1 MRRLSSDHWNLVKFI
16 IDNIF
21 LIGIVLLSGGALVM
35 HTLQRS
41 GAKVS
46 SLQATQLINREKAL
60 ILDVRPVAEFAA
72 AHIRDA
78 KNIPIKELGSRLPEL
93 EKLKARP
100 VVVVCAKGLQSAKA
114 TSQLRKAGFNEA
126 YALLGGISEWQS
138 QNLPTVTKEA

>member
-1 MRRLSSDHWNLVKFI
+1 V
-16 IDNIF
+16 
-21 LIGIVLLSGGALVM
+21 

-60 ILDVRPVAEFAA
+60 ILDVRPSAEFAA
-72 AHIRDA
+72 AHIREA
-78 KNIPIKELGSRLPEL
+78 KNIPLKELGERLPEL
-93 EKLKARP
+93 EKLKGRP

-114 TSQLRKAGFNEA
+114 TSQLRKAGFTEA

-138 QNLPTVTKEA
+138 QNLPTVTKEALK